1 MSNSAGT
8 PGDIT
13 RRQMLRRIGL
23 TALVAGPA
31 AGLLSACATGG
42 GAAPSATSSAAPSS
56 GGAVSAANPFGV
68 AADAPLEVVIF
79 KGGLGDSYATDVH
92 EPLYKK
98 AFPQAT
104 VKHVATQQIAQT
116 LQPRF
121 AGGDVPDVIANSG
134 TDLMDTGAL
143 QQEGQLQDLTEL
155 WDAPSVDDPS
165 KKVRDTVAPGT
176 VESGLIDGK
185 PFLMNYVF
193 SAYGLW
199 YDSALFEKN
208 SWIPPKTFEEF
219 KALCEKIKAAGITPF
234 AYAGK
239 NASYYAYWMIL
250 ISAAKIEG
258 NQFLIDIDNLVD
270 GVWKR
275 DSIKQSA
282 AAWAEI
288 GKYMDKSFE
297 GLIHTEV
304 QTRQNQGKVA
314 LYPSGSWL
322 ENEQKSQ
329 TPKEFKY
336 ALTPTP
342 SVTAAD
348 KMPFEAIRA
357 AAGEAYIVPAKA
369 KNPKGGLAYLRI
381 MLSKEGARGFTE
393 KSGNITVVTGAAD
406 GLDLSPGNA
415 SLSAAQTAAGQ
426 NIVTFSAFENW
437 YKELETELRKQTNA
451 LMFGRISADQFCDN
465 MQKAADKTKSDS
477 SITKQNRTV

>member
-1 MSNSAGT
+1 MSNSADT

-13 RRQMLRRIGL
+13 RRQLLRRLGMS
-23 TALVAGPA
+23 ALIAGPA

-42 GAAPSATSSAAPSS
+42 GAAPASSAAPAAS
-56 GGAVSAANPFGV
+56 GAVSAANPFGV
-68 AADAPLEVVIF
+68 VANAPLEVVIF
-79 KGGLGDSYATDVH
+79 KGGLGDAYALEVH

-98 AFPQAT
+98 SFAEAQI
-104 VKHVATQQIAQT
+104 KHVATQQIGQT
-116 LQPRF
+116 LRPRF
-121 AGGDVPDVIANSG
+121 AGGEVPDVIANSG
-134 TDLMDTGAL
+134 TDLMDNSAL
-143 QQEGQLQDLTEL
+143 QQEGQLADLTEL
-155 WDAPSVDDPS
+155 WDAPSIDDPN
-165 KKVRDTVAPGT
+165 KKVRDLVAPGT
-176 VESGLIDGK
+176 VESGLLAGK
-185 PFLMNYVF
+185 PYLMNYVF

-208 SWIPPKTFEEF
+208 GWTPPKTFDEF
-219 KALCEKIKAAGITPF
+219 KTFAETAKAAGVTPF

-239 NASYYAYWMIL
+239 NAAYYAYWMIL

-258 NQFLIDIDNLVD
+258 NQILLDVDNLVD
-270 GVWKR
+270 GVWQR
-275 DSIKQSA
+275 DAMKQSA

-288 GKYMDKSFE
+288 AKYMDKSFE

-304 QTRQNQGKVA
+304 QLRQNQGKVA

-322 ENEQKSQ
+322 ENEQKEQ
-329 TPKEFKY
+329 TPEGFKY
-336 ALTPTP
+336 ALSPTP
-342 SVTAAD
+342 SVTPAD

-369 KNPKGGLAYLRI
+369 KNLKGGLEYLRI

-406 GLDLSPGNA
+406 GLQLSPGNA

-426 NIVTFSAFENW
+426 NIVTFSVFENW
-437 YKELETELRKQTNA
+437 YKEFETELRKQTNA
-451 LMFGRISADQFCDN
+451 LLFGRISADEFCEKV
-465 MQKAADKTKSDS
+465 QKAADKTKADS

>member
-8 PGDIT
+8 PGAIT
-13 RRQMLRRIGL
+13 RRQMIRRIGL
-23 TALVAGPA
+23 TALIAGPG
-31 AGLLSACATGG
+31 AGLLSACATSGG
-42 GAAPSATSSAAPSS
+42 SAPAASAAPSA

-68 AADAPLEVVIF
+68 VANAPLEVVIF
-79 KGGLGDSYATDVH
+79 KGGLGDSYATEVH

-98 AFPQAT
+98 AFPQAQ
-104 VKHVATQQIAQT
+104 VKHVATQKIAQT

-121 AGGDVPDVIANSG
+121 AGGDVPDMIANSG
-134 TDLMDTGAL
+134 SDNIDNGAL
-143 QQEGQLQDLTEL
+143 QQEGQLMDLTEL
-155 WDAPSVDDPS
+155 WDAPSIDDPS

-176 VESGLIDGK
+176 VESGLISGK
-185 PFLMNYVF
+185 PYLLNYVL
-193 SAYGLW
+193 SGYGLW

-208 SWIPPKTFEEF
+208 GWTPPKTFEEF
-219 KALCEKIKAAGITPF
+219 KAFCETAKAAGIVPF
-234 AYAGK
+234 AYAGQ

-258 NQFLIDIDNLVD
+258 NQFLIDVDNLVD

-288 GKYMDKSFE
+288 GNKYMDKSFE
-297 GLIHTEV
+297 GLIHTDV
-304 QTRQNQGKVA
+304 QTRQNQGKIA

-329 TPKEFKY
+329 TPAEFKY

-348 KMPFEAIRA
+348 KMPFEAIRTT
-357 AAGEAYIVPAKA
+357 AGEAYIVPSKA
-369 KNPKGGLAYLRI
+369 KNPRGGLEYLRI
-381 MLSKEGARGFTE
+381 MLSKEGAKGFTE
-393 KSGNITVVTGAAD
+393 TSKNMTVVTGAAD
-406 GLDLSPGNA
+406 GLALSPGNA
-415 SLSAAQTAAGQ
+415 SLTAVQAAAGS
-426 NIVTFSAFENW
+426 NVITYSSFENW
-437 YKELETELRKQTNA
+437 YKEFETELRKQTNA
-451 LMFGRISADQFCDN
+451 LMFGRISADEFCDK
-465 MQKAADKTKSDS
+465 MQKAADKTKADS

>member
-13 RRQMLRRIGL
+13 RRQMLRRIGMS
-23 TALVAGPA
+23 ALIAGPG
-31 AGLLSACATGG
+31 AGLLTACATGG
-42 GAAPSATSSAAPSS
+42 GAAPAAPASAAPSA
-56 GGAVSAANPFGV
+56 GGAVSAKNPFGV

-79 KGGLGDSYATDVH
+79 KGGLGDSYATEVH

-98 AFPQAT
+98 AFPQAQI
-104 VKHVATQQIAQT
+104 KHVATQQIAQT

-121 AGGDVPDVIANSG
+121 AGGDVPDMIANSG
-134 TDLMDTGAL
+134 TDLMDSGAL
-143 QQEGQLQDLTEL
+143 QQEGQLLELTEL
-155 WDAPSVDDPS
+155 WDAPSIDDPS
-165 KKVRDTVAPGT
+165 KKVRDMVAPGT

-185 PFLMNYVF
+185 PYLMNYVF

-208 SWIPPKTFEEF
+208 GWTPPKTFEEF
-219 KALCEKIKAAGITPF
+219 KTFAEKAKAAGITPF

-239 NASYYAYWMIL
+239 NAAYYAYWMIL

-258 NQFLIDIDNLVD
+258 NQILVDVDNLVD
-270 GVWKR
+270 GVWQR
-275 DSIKQSA
+275 DAMKQSA

-288 GKYMDKSFE
+288 AKYMDKSFE

-304 QTRQNQGKVA
+304 QLRQNQGKVA

-322 ENEQKSQ
+322 ENEQKAQ
-329 TPKEFKY
+329 TPETFKY

-369 KNPKGGLAYLRI
+369 KNPKGGLEYLRI
-381 MLSKEGARGFTE
+381 MLSKEGAKGFTE

-406 GLDLSPGNA
+406 GLELSPGNA

-426 NIVTFSAFENW
+426 NIVTFSSFENW
-437 YKELETELRKQTNA
+437 YKEFETELRKQTNA
-451 LMFGRISADQFCDN
+451 LMFGRISADEFCEK
-465 MQKAADKTKSDS
+465 MQKAADKTKADS

>member
-1 MSNSAGT
+1 MSTSAGT

-13 RRQMLRRIGL
+13 RRQMLRRIGM
-23 TALVAGPA
+23 TALIAGPGG
-31 AGLLSACATGG
+31 GLLTACATGG
-42 GAAPSATSSAAPSS
+42 TTPAAPASAAPSA
-56 GGAVSAANPFGV
+56 GGAVSATNPFGV

-79 KGGLGDSYATDVH
+79 KGGLGDSYATEIH

-98 AFPQAT
+98 AFPQAQI
-104 VKHVATQQIAQT
+104 KHVATQKIAQT

-121 AGGDVPDVIANSG
+121 IGGDVPDMIANSG
-134 TDLMDTGAL
+134 TDLMDNGAL
-143 QQEGQLQDLTEL
+143 QQEGQLLELTEL
-155 WDAPSVDDPS
+155 WDAPSIDDPS
-165 KKVRDTVAPGT
+165 KKVRDMVAPGT

-185 PFLMNYVF
+185 PYLMNYVF

-208 SWIPPKTFEEF
+208 GWTPPKTFDEF
-219 KALCEKIKAAGITPF
+219 KTFAETAKAAGITPF

-239 NASYYAYWMIL
+239 NAAYYAYWMIL

-258 NQFLIDIDNLVD
+258 NQILIDVDNLVD
-270 GVWKR
+270 GVWQR
-275 DSIKQSA
+275 DSMKQSA

-288 GKYMDKSFE
+288 AKYMDKSFE
-297 GLIHTEV
+297 DKEHTQV
-304 QTRQNQGKVA
+304 QLQQNQGKVA

-322 ENEQKSQ
+322 ENEQKAQ
-329 TPKEFKY
+329 TPETFKY

-357 AAGEAYIVPAKA
+357 AAGEAYIVPAKG
-369 KNPKGGLAYLRI
+369 KNPKGGLEYLRI

-406 GLDLSPGNA
+406 GLELTPGNA

-426 NIVTFSAFENW
+426 NIVTFSNFENW
-437 YKELETELRKQTNA
+437 YKEFETELRRQTNA
-451 LMFGRISADQFCDN
+451 LLFGRISADEFCEKV
-465 MQKAADKTKSDS
+465 QAAADKTKADS

>member
-1 MSNSAGT
+1 MSKSAGT
-8 PGDIT
+8 PGEIT

-23 TALVAGPA
+23 TALVAGPG
-31 AGLLSACATGG
+31 AGLLSACATAGSP
-42 GAAPSATSSAAPSS
+42 AATSSAAPTA
-56 GGAVSAANPFGV
+56 GGAATSAANPFGV
-68 AADAPLEVVIF
+68 AANAPLEVVIF

-98 AFPQAT
+98 TFPQAEI
-104 VKHVATQQIAQT
+104 KHVATQQIAQT

-121 AGGDVPDVIANSG
+121 ASGDVPDMIANSG
-134 TDLMDTGAL
+134 TDLIDNAAL
-143 QQEGQLQDLTEL
+143 QQEGQLLELTEL
-155 WDAPSVDDPS
+155 WDAPSIDDPA
-165 KKVRDTVAPGT
+165 KKVRDMVAPGT
-176 VESGLIDGK
+176 VESGLITGK
-185 PFLMNYVF
+185 PYVMNYVF

-199 YDSALFEKN
+199 YDAALFEKEG
-208 SWIPPKTFEEF
+208 WTPPKTMDEF
-219 KALCEKIKAAGITPF
+219 KALCEKIKAKGIVPF
-234 AYAGK
+234 AFAGK

-258 NQFLIDIDNLVD
+258 NQLLIDIDNLVD
-270 GVWKR
+270 GAWQR
-275 DSIKQSA
+275 DSVKQSA

-304 QTRQNQGKVA
+304 QTRQNQGKIA

-322 ENEQKSQ
+322 ENEQKDQ
-329 TPKEFKY
+329 TPDGFKY

-357 AAGEAYIVPAKA
+357 AAGEGYIVPAKA
-369 KNPKGGLAYLRI
+369 KNPKGGLEYLRI

-406 GLDLSPGNA
+406 GLELSPGNA
-415 SLSAAQTAAGQ
+415 SLSAAQTAAGA
-426 NIVTFSAFENW
+426 NIVTYNSFEGW
-437 YKELETELRKQTNA
+437 YKELETELRRQTNA
-451 LMFGRISADQFCDN
+451 LMFGRISAEQFCEK
-465 MQKAADKTKSDS
+465 MQKAADKTKADS